1 MKLYSL
7 LKVAG
12 GNRIPPGVKI
22 LGLAALY
29 GLGHRVV
36 GVFMDPVLSCN
47 LRCKMCFFSDPVKRA
62 EMKGVI
68 PPESVKVIAESV
80 FPRALKL
87 QIGCAAEPTLW
98 PQDKLVELILLA
110 KSYGVPYV
118 SLTSN
123 GQLLASEKVSLR
135 ALVAA
140 GLDELTL
147 SMHGASAEVYEEL
160 MPGARFENLVRL
172 LNIVRAVK
180 DEFPEFKLRI
190 NFTVNSLNVADLSAD
205 RIDAL
210 FDRTMWPD
218 ILQIRPVQKLGESEW
233 NDFSHDL
240 IREQYDLTIGRLARE
255 LHARGATAILP
266 SLEELDEVT
275 TAQSGASAVI
285 EDFTYCYV
293 SPDGCYK
300 PDFDPHKETLT
311 QYLRRK
317 NSFRALL
324 RAAFSPARK
333 QRNKISTKKL
343 NYHVK

>member
-7 LKVAG
+7 LKLAG
-12 GNRIPPGVKI
+12 GNRIPPGLKI
-22 LGLAALY
+22 FGLAAMY
-29 GLGHRVV
+29 GLGRRVV

-47 LRCKMCFFSDPVKRA
+47 LRCKMCYFSDPAKRA
-62 EMKGVI
+62 EMKGVMT
-68 PPESVKVIAESV
+68 PEAVKAVAESV

-98 PQDKLVELILLA
+98 PEEKIVELILLA

-147 SMHGASAEVYEEL
+147 SMHGSTPEVYEEL
-160 MPGARFENLVRL
+160 MPGAKFENLERL
-172 LNIVRAVK
+172 LGLVHHVK
-180 DEFPEFKLRI
+180 EEFPEFKLRI
-190 NFTVNSLNVADLSAD
+190 NFTVNSLNIADLTQD

-210 FDRTMWPD
+210 FDRTSWPD
-218 ILQIRPVQKLGESEW
+218 ILQLRPVQKIGESEW
-233 NDFSHDL
+233 NDFSHDS
-240 IREQYDLTIGRLARE
+240 IREQYDQTIGRLAEVLR
-255 LHARGATAILP
+255 ARGATAILP
-266 SLEELDEVT
+266 SRTELDEVAT
-275 TAQSGASAVI
+275 EQSGASAVI

-293 SPDGCYK
+293 SPQGCYK
-300 PDFDPHKETLT
+300 PDFDPAKESLST
-311 QYLRRK
+311 YLKRK
-317 NSFRALL
+317 KSFRSLM
-324 RAAFSPARK
+324 RAAFAPAKRSRK
-333 QRNKISTKKL
+333 SIATKKL